1 MRTLRIATA
10 LVFALAVHG
19 QTSRGTVTG
28 TVLDQSGAVI
38 RGAGVRLAGV
48 DTGAKLSTMSNDSG
62 VYRFDAV
69 DLGVYELE
77 VAHAGFRP
85 SRPPLSW
92 DHGRAAHARRVALP
106 ARPPRAT
113 GSKRCKDHR
122 GAFAKPIPG

>member
-1 MRTLRIATA
+1 MIGVCTVRTLRIATA

-77 VAHAGFRP
+77 IAHPGFR
-85 SRPPLSW
+85 
-92 DHGRAAHARRVALP
+92 DFAALE
-106 ARPPRAT
+106 
-113 GSKRCKDHR
+113 
-122 GAFAKPIPG
+122 

>member
-1 MRTLRIATA
+1 MIGVCTVRTLRIATA

-28 TVLDQSGAVI
+28 AVI
-38 RGAGVRLAGV
+38 RGARVRLAGV

-85 SRPPLSW
+85 
-92 DHGRAAHARRVALP
+92 
-106 ARPPRAT
+106 
-113 GSKRCKDHR
+113 
-122 GAFAKPIPG
+122 